1 MFSPFFTSSR
11 SQKPLPSTVKSYGI
25 VNKLT
30 GKIGGNAEG
39 GEIYG
44 EQTIGSM
51 QKVVEVM
58 KKFQVSAK

>member
-1 MFSPFFTSSR
+1 M
-11 SQKPLPSTVKSYGI
+11 KSTVKSYGI

-44 EQTIGSM
+44 ETVRGGG
-51 QKVVEVM
+51 V
-58 KKFQVSAK
+58 